1 MSTTQNNNPLHG
13 LTLQKILE
21 ALVEKLGWEKM
32 AAAVRIKCFSS
43 SPSIKSS
50 LTFLRKTPWA
60 REQVE
65 QLYLAKIAKQPH
77 AATTT
82 KRATP
87 GSSHTTDENPGFVW
101 PQPNKK

>member
-1 MSTTQNNNPLHG
+1 MTTTQNNNPLHG

-21 ALVEKLGWEKM
+21 ELVEKLGWEKM
-32 AAAVRIKCFSS
+32 ATAVRIKCFSS
-43 SPSIKSS
+43 NPSIKSS

-77 AATTT
+77 APTTT
-82 KRATP
+82 KRAAP
-87 GSSHTTDENPGFVW
+87 EVSHAPDENNGFVW